1 MNVEALRHY
10 WYPVALA
17 SELAD
22 APLAVTLLDEP
33 LVAFR
38 AGGNVAVLG
47 DLCIHRGSP
56 LSMGR
61 LEGDC
66 VVCAYHAWTYAA
78 DGRCVRIPALAEG
91 QPIPRKARVPAYRAE
106 ERYGLIWVCL
116 DEPREPL
123 PPFPAYDDPTYER
136 RFAGAYEWSAAA
148 TRMIENFMDLAHLP
162 WVHPELLGSQN
173 AATVPPVEVETLD
186 DGLRFAY
193 RMTGPPQGA
202 RLQGTSEISLN
213 QRLYFPFTIQQNRYF
228 EGNHVTLFF
237 TCQPITATRTR
248 RFLWLARKG
257 AFDDPIEAVQPV
269 LDTIRE
275 QDKAI
280 VERQRPELL
289 PLDLSEEMHLQGTDA
304 AAVAYRRLLAR
315 LGVEQSANMTTG
327 ARA

>member
-1 MNVEALRHY
+1 MKVEALRHY
-10 WYPVALA
+10 WYPVALS
-17 SELAD
+17 SELTD
-22 APLAVTLLDEP
+22 RPLGVTLLDEP

-38 AGGNVAVLG
+38 AGNGVAVLG

-56 LSMGR
+56 LSLGR

-66 VVCAYHAWTYAA
+66 VVCAYHAWAYAA
-78 DGRCVRIPALAEG
+78 DGRCVRIPALTEG

-123 PPFPAYDDPTYER
+123 PPFPEYADPTYER
-136 RFAGAYEWSAAA
+136 HFAGAYEWSAAA

-162 WVHPELLGSQN
+162 WVHPEVLASQD
-173 AATVPPVEVETLD
+173 AAEVPPVHVEVYD
-186 DGLRFAY
+186 DGLSFDY
-193 RMTGPPQGA
+193 RLKGPPQGA
-202 RLQGTSEISLN
+202 KLQGTSNLAVD
-213 QRLYFPFTIQQNRYF
+213 QRLYFPFTIHQNRRWD
-228 EGNHVTLFF
+228 EKHVKLFF
-237 TCQPITATRTR
+237 TCQPITATRSR
-248 RFLWLARKG
+248 RYLWLVRQG

-275 QDKAI
+275 QDKAV

-315 LGVEQSANMTTG
+315 LGVERVAGTSSS
-327 ARA
+327 